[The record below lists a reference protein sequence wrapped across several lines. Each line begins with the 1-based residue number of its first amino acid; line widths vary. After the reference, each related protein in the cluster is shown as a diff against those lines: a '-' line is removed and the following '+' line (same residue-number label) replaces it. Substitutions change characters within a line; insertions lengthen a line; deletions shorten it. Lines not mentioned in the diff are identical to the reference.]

1 MSQQC
6 DASAPAVAAQPPN
19 RVAKLPQPLPSI
31 CVPDTFGP
39 RNNSV
44 DSLPDPEAHCH
55 ALLPGSFAHQS
66 SWHNT
71 RNTLRVTTLS
81 AHFLELPRTPAR
93 HTHRVPIGHHGDNS
107 RRRDPVLVS
116 MAPLRF
122 GELEPHY
129 GYVIRIN
136 RLSRDDDRPL
146 TTTQKPQTPSCGGG
160 RPVSSFST
168 CRQRNDQSAP
178 PLRCL
183 TAIRST

>member
-1 MSQQC
+1 MLNHRPES
-6 DASAPAVAAQPPN
+6 PY
-19 RVAKLPQPLPSI
+19 QPLLSNCAPG
-31 CVPDTFGP
+31 TLRP
-39 RNNSV
+39 RNNSI

-55 ALLPGSFAHQS
+55 ALLSGSFAHQS

-81 AHFLELPRTPAR
+81 AHFLELPRTPSR

-107 RRRDPVLVS
+107 RRPDAVLVS
-116 MAPLRF
+116 MASLRF
-122 GELEPHY
+122 DELEPHY

-136 RLSRDDDRPL
+136 RLSRDYDRPL
-146 TTTQKPQTPSCGGG
+146 ATAQKTQTPSCGGG
-160 RPVSSFST
+160 WPVSSFRT
-168 CRQRNDQSAP
+168 CRQRNDQPAP